1 MSIALATL
9 GRHLDGTFS
18 IQILGGQRM
27 RPEHFAGSAGKDDSP
42 SQATSFRTHIND
54 VIGSQH
60 HILVMLHHNDGVA
73 NVTQF
78 LQRVYQAL
86 VVALVQAD
94 TRLIQYIQHIHQL

>member
-1 MSIALATL
+1 
-9 GRHLDGTFS
+9 
-18 IQILGGQRM
+18 M

-60 HILVMLHHNDGVA
+60 HVLVMLHHNDGVA
-73 NVTQF
+73 NVAQF